1 MLRKPVIN
9 KNCQHMYLT
18 VQQAMLLAIKE
29 DKMKCDFVCVST
41 TTPSEGY
48 TYSAVQES
56 SHKVENG

>member
-1 MLRKPVIN
+1 
-9 KNCQHMYLT
+9 MYLT